1 MTNRHMKRCSSLL
14 IISEIQIK
22 TTMRYHFNQS
32 EWAPSKKA
40 TNNKCWRRCGEKWAL
55 IHCWQD
61 ISWPSHYGKQY
72 DITQKTK
79 NRVAIW
85 SSNLNARDITRE
97 SCNLKRYMHHPY
109 VQSSSI
115 YNSQAREQL
124 RCPSARNGWRR
135 CDTYI
140 VALIQSVCR
149 VWLFQPREM
158 QHSRLSRPS
167 LSPWVCS
174 NSCPLNPW
182 YHSTI
187 SSFVASF
194 SSCLQS
200 FPASGFSPRVS
211 FSHQVASVL

>member
-1 MTNRHMKRCSSLL
+1 MKRCSSLL

-22 TTMRYHFNQS
+22 TTVRYHFNQS

-40 TNNKCWRRCGEKWAL
+40 TNDKRWRRCGEKWTFV
-55 IHCWQD
+55 HCWQD
-61 ISWPSHYGKQY
+61 ISWSSHYGKQY

-85 SSNLNARDITRE
+85 SSNLNARNITRE
-97 SCNLKRYMHHPY
+97 NCNLKRYMHHPY

-140 VALIQSVCR
+140 VAVIQSVCR
-149 VWLFQPREM
+149 VWLFTTPWNAALQAFP
-158 QHSRLSRPS
+158 SFTIS
-167 LSPWVCS
+167 LSLLKLMSIESVIPFNHLIFCRLLLF
-174 NSCPLNPW
+174 C
-182 YHSTI
+182 
-187 SSFVASF
+187 F
-194 SSCLQS
+194 QS